1 MFKAVS
7 KTYWQAHTESPS
19 GKLIHKVI
27 HILLNVLFSYMIF
40 N

>member
-27 HILLNVLFSYMIF
+27 HRIISY
-40 N
+40 